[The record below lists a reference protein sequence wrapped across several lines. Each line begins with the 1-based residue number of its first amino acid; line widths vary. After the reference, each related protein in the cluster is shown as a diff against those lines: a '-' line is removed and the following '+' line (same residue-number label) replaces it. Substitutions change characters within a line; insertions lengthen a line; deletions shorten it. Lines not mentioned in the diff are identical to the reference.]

1 MFGTV
6 RFESDRHVVLATLRD
21 DRTWSVACDDP
32 PTRRWVELVLGEVA
46 ARRHGPEH
54 GRFGPGQLRN
64 AARIFGGEIVGETAG
79 PPTDPAAIY

>member
-6 RFESDRHVVLATLRD
+6 EFRSDGHAVRATLRD
-21 DRTWSVACDDP
+21 DRTFAVACDDP

-54 GRFGPGQLRN
+54 GRFGPDQLREV
-64 AARIFGGEIVGETAG
+64 AGIFGGTVADEPEADHEPGR
-79 PPTDPAAIY
+79 IY